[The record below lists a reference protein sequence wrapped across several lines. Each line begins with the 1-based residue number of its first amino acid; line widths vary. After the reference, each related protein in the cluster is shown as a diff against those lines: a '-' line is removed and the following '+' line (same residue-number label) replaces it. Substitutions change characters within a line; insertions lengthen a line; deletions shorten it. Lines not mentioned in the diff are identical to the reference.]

1 MRGGDVT
8 PAWTLIIVPPKLT
21 LSPKR
26 VGVKMRWLRM
36 FAMLMVAVLSA
47 SWMWVTTDAQIA
59 DMTAVG
65 YATVNRVLRLQRET
79 GGTAPAK
86 PGGGNLSPIRGK
98 VEQRLRALVEKMP
111 DATVRE
117 FADALRRA
125 EDLATSRPSV
135 QRALKRM
142 GYSRKKRPSSP

>member
-1 MRGGDVT
+1 MRPPTT
-8 PAWTLIIVPPKLT
+8 PEIRAVIV
-21 LSPKR
+21 R
-26 VGVKMRWLRM
+26 LRRDGR
-36 FAMLMVAVLSA
+36 
-47 SWMWVTTDAQIA
+47 TYEEIA

-79 GGTAPAK
+79 GGTAALK

-98 VEQRLRALVEKMP
+98 VERRLHALVQKMP

-117 FADALRRA
+117 FAEALQRA